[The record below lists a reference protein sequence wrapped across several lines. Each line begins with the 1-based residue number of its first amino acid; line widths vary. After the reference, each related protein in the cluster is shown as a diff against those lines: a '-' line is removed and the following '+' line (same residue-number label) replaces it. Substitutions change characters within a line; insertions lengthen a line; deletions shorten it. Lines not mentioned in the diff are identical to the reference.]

1 MLSVPQIIQIA
12 KISQYLAVA
21 DIAKG
26 TIFSPVVKAAP
37 FTPQIIYMERKALEY
52 QYDNNPSDSS
62 LIKVGNYVYALC
74 GKYAV
79 QAQNIEGNGGIV
91 ANIDPLPVLP
101 MPLDFIVSS
110 LSIIP
115 EFTSSITLTGLI
127 GCNIE
132 FTRGGIVQTTTDP
145 GGGATYYNWNRT
157 TGLFELFGDDAQPG
171 EQFRIVPYF

>member
-1 MLSVPQIIQIA
+1 MLSVPQILQIA

-52 QYDNNPSDSS
+52 QYNNNPSDSN
-62 LIKVGNYVYALC
+62 LIKIGNYVYALC

-79 QAQNIEGNGGIV
+79 QAQNIDGNGGIV
-91 ANIDPLPVLP
+91 ANIDPLPQLP
-101 MPLDFIVSS
+101 MPLDFTVSTTT
-110 LSIIP
+110 IIP
-115 EFTSSITLTGLI
+115 EGASTLTITGFI

-132 FTRGGIVQTTTDP
+132 FTRNNITQTTTDP
-145 GGGATYYNWNRT
+145 GGGGSYYSWDRV
-157 TGLFELFGDDAQPG
+157 TGDFICYPAASLG
-171 EQFRIVPYF
+171 ESFRLVPYF